1 MLFASIFE
9 PAFTGLGIL
18 LALALF
24 AALLASR
31 DPENDPHQGEFTARW
46 RRRS

>member
-18 LALALF
+18 LACALM
-24 AALLASR
+24 ALLLASDSR
-31 DPENDPHQGEFTARW
+31 ESDIYGADFTARW
-46 RRRS
+46 RRRR